1 MDHHESA
8 AHELLAMSQEER
20 LHPAARPRLPSQ
32 ESASDHSAGKS
43 DRDKYQSPNPPSSS
57 ITPPPSSQVPPAP
70 PSRTSIRTPTPPTPV
85 LSSPPPTSRPGT
97 QVGAPALSFTLEQIN
112 GAAPEELR
120 DIAAELMVA
129 LRESRTSAAHH
140 KLQYNMLCMDS
151 VEAQNRMAVE
161 LAMAQRE
168 VEVLQQAE
176 ERRRNDIAS
185 PHQSMQQT
193 VSPANAALLNEM
205 SRHIQILQNENE
217 ELRDMLDHSKRVT
230 ERREGEI
237 AGLVEENERL
247 RGRIRKNR
255 DHLNGILG
263 DVYDT
268 DHRSSLAQWL
278 FLVLRQATAL
288 RKKLRASSNENVINE
303 SDKDTE
309 IDESQASQMASI
321 MRVATPGAPWLLS
334 AALVALLLLAGTA
347 HASLGDRL
355 PDFKDCV
362 KVCTESNCE
371 GPDQPPIPFRH
382 RLLLWDCPSECDYT
396 CQHIVTDKRLARD
409 PPYRSPV
416 LQFHGKWPFHRFMG
430 MQEPFS
436 VLFSLLNYLAHAW
449 GISTVRARIPET
461 YPLRRYYIVFG
472 YFGLNA
478 WTWSMVFHTR
488 DFSFTEKM
496 DYFGAGASVL
506 YGLYYTPIRIWRWDR
521 SDPPYPSV
529 RRAWTALCLLLYAAH
544 VAYLTLWRW
553 DYTYNMAANVAVGIV
568 HNLMW
573 SWFAIER
580 YRRLKRTWAAWPG
593 LIVAWIIMA
602 MSLELLDFPP
612 WKGMIDAHS
621 LWHLGTV
628 LPTVWW
634 YMFLI
639 RDAEEDLQGARLK
652 A

>member
-268 DHRSSLAQWL
+268 GTPMSITSTPRYPNTPRSRNRAHTVNDPRKRSEQAFEALLLADKMLSEKTTTAPATPTRGHHPPKARFSHTRGAQSLSSMP
-278 FLVLRQATAL
+278 ATPNSRSRPSQQPSTVAVP
-288 RKKLRASSNENVINE
+288 RTPPSYRPAKEAPRSAPAANVPKSRRRESTDSTITASSNENVINE

-309 IDESQASQMASI
+309 IDESQASQMASS
-321 MRVATPGAPWLLS
+321 MLRRTPQHYTMGGSP
-334 AALVALLLLAGTA
+334 
-347 HASLGDRL
+347 HASQSQSQSHGNRGNSIQAKLFGQVKKPGVGRPAEKEKRSISGVEDSEPGNSAKRSRVSESGIGLGIGG
-355 PDFKDCV
+355 V
-362 KVCTESNCE
+362 S
-371 GPDQPPIPFRH
+371 
-382 RLLLWDCPSECDYT
+382 S
-396 CQHIVTDKRLARD
+396 
-409 PPYRSPV
+409 SP
-416 LQFHGKWPFHRFMG
+416 KT
-430 MQEPFS
+430 S
-436 VLFSLLNYLAHAW
+436 
-449 GISTVRARIPET
+449 
-461 YPLRRYYIVFG
+461 
-472 YFGLNA
+472 
-478 WTWSMVFHTR
+478 
-488 DFSFTEKM
+488 
-496 DYFGAGASVL
+496 
-506 YGLYYTPIRIWRWDR
+506 
-521 SDPPYPSV
+521 
-529 RRAWTALCLLLYAAH
+529 
-544 VAYLTLWRW
+544 
-553 DYTYNMAANVAVGIV
+553 
-568 HNLMW
+568 
-573 SWFAIER
+573 
-580 YRRLKRTWAAWPG
+580 
-593 LIVAWIIMA
+593 
-602 MSLELLDFPP
+602 
-612 WKGMIDAHS
+612 
-621 LWHLGTV
+621 
-628 LPTVWW
+628 
-634 YMFLI
+634 
-639 RDAEEDLQGARLK
+639 
-652 A
+652 